1 MRVTGPDSR
10 ALPGIRVRVP
20 TVARTWLTNLAPPA
34 GLLLAYFLV
43 PYDADRAPVGVV
55 AGVVVSVVAI
65 TAVTAAVLRLASDA
79 HDRLR
84 AVHLVLAL
92 EAVVMAFSFVY
103 YLLATSGSGQF
114 SGLHTRVDA
123 LYFSLTT
130 TTTVGFGDIHASGQL
145 ARALVSAQLAF
156 NLVFVAGLAALMR
169 VKVTSTR
176 PLRGS
181 GAEPTPD
188 D

>member
-1 MRVTGPDSR
+1 M
-10 ALPGIRVRVP
+10 
-20 TVARTWLTNLAPPA
+20 ARTWLTNMAPPA
-34 GLLLAYFLV
+34 GLLVAYFLV

-55 AGVVVSVVAI
+55 VGVVVSVVAI
-65 TAVTAAVLRLASDA
+65 SAVTAAVLRLATA

-114 SGLHTRVDA
+114 AGLHTRVDA

-145 ARALVSAQLAF
+145 ARTLVSAQLAF
-156 NLVFVAGLAALMR
+156 NLVFVAGLAALVR
-169 VKVTSTR
+169 VRVASTR
-176 PLRGS
+176 PLLGPN
-181 GAEPTPD
+181 AEPTADEPEVAAGSAGPE
-188 D
+188 

>member
-1 MRVTGPDSR
+1 M
-10 ALPGIRVRVP
+10 
-20 TVARTWLTNLAPPA
+20 ARTWLTNLAPPA

-43 PYDADRAPVGVV
+43 PYDANRAPVGVV
-55 AGVVVSVVAI
+55 VGVVASVVAI
-65 TAVTAAVLRLASDA
+65 TAVTAAVLRLASA

-92 EAVVMAFSFVY
+92 EAVVMAFSFAY
-103 YLLATSGSGQF
+103 YLLATSGSAQF
-114 SGLHTRVDA
+114 SGLHTRIDA

-156 NLVFVAGLAALMR
+156 NLVFVAGLATLLRIRLA
-169 VKVTSTR
+169 STR
-176 PLRGS
+176 PLLGPEP
-181 GAEPTPD
+181 EPTSD